1 MDFNKSEQYV
11 IVSVLIAIMEADGII
26 HPNETSY
33 LNKILQVFST
43 SESEIE
49 EITPYDPVTTPIILK
64 VMSENKKEEAREI
77 FIGMAKCDGYAD
89 PREIK
94 IIDSIF

>member
-1 MDFNKSEQYV
+1 MDFNKKEQHA
-11 IVSVLIAIMEADGII
+11 IVSVLIAIMEADGVI

-33 LNKILQVFST
+33 QNKILSAFSML
-43 SESEIE
+43 ESEIE
-49 EITPYDPVTTPIILK
+49 DIPPFDSVATPLTLK
-64 VMSENKKEEAREI
+64 IMTENKKKEARKI
-77 FIGMAKCDGYAD
+77 LAGMAGCDGYSD

>member
-1 MDFNKSEQYV
+1 MDFNKSEQHA
-11 IVSVLIAIMEADGII
+11 IVSVLIAIMEADGVI

-33 LNKILQVFST
+33 MNKVLSAFSML
-43 SESEIE
+43 ESEIE
-49 EITPYDPVTTPIILK
+49 EIPMFDPVATPMTLK
-64 VMSENKKEEAREI
+64 MMTEKKKEGARKI
-77 FIGMAKCDGYAD
+77 FVGMAECDGYTD

>member
-1 MDFNKSEQYV
+1 MDFNKKEQHA
-11 IVSVLIAIMEADGII
+11 IVSILIAIMEADGVI

-33 LNKILQVFST
+33 LNKILSAFSML
-43 SESEIE
+43 ESEIE
-49 EITPYDPVTTPIILK
+49 DIPAFDSVVTPLTLK
-64 VMSENKKEEAREI
+64 MMTENKKKEARKI
-77 FIGMAKCDGYAD
+77 FVGMAGCDGYSD